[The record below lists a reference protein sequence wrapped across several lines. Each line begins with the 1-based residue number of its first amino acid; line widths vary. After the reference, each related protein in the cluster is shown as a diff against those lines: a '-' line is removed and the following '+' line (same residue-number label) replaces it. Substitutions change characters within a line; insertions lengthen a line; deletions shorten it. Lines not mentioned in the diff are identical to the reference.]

1 MTTQKQPATDA
12 TSLRRYEILW
22 NDDGRHVSRLTY
34 TQEQIDDID
43 EIVETVLR
51 GMGAEKGLDIVVEL
65 VPSQMAAGP

>member
-1 MTTQKQPATDA
+1 MTTQDQPT
-12 TSLRRYEILW
+12 TESSYSRRYEILW

-51 GMGAEKGLDIVVEL
+51 GMGAEKGLDVVIEL
-65 VPSQMAAGP
+65 VPSHDSGGN

>member
-1 MTTQKQPATDA
+1 MTAEEQQTTGAPY
-12 TSLRRYEILW
+12 SRRYEILW

-51 GMGAEKGLDIVVEL
+51 GMGAQKGLDIDVEL
-65 VPSQMAAGP
+65 VPSQISEGN